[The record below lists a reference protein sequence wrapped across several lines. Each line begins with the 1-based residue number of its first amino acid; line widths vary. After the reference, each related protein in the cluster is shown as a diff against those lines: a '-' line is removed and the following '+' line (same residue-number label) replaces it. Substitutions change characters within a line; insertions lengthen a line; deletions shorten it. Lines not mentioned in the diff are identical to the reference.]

1 MKHTLS
7 FGYLTLITPKIFEL
21 IIDDNAVITAEMY
34 AEYAEYIANYQHA
47 NEPYSVLVN
56 NINNY
61 QLSKEVKSLVTSNIN
76 LSAIAV
82 VIYTNLNTQ
91 VISDFLAAKEI
102 RNNKANLQVFSGL
115 DMGRSKAIR
124 WLELELTKSS
134 IKI

>member
-21 IIDDNAVITAEMY
+21 IIDDNTIVTAAMY
-34 AEYAEYIANYQHA
+34 AEYAEYIANHQHGD
-47 NEPYSVLVN
+47 EPYSVLVN

-61 QLSKEVKSLVTSNIN
+61 QLTDEINFLVGSNAN
-76 LSAIAV
+76 LSAIAIV
-82 VIYTNLNTQ
+82 SYGNRNTDK
-91 VISDFLAAKEI
+91 IEAFI
-102 RNNKANLQVFSGL
+102 MMKAYDKFNMQVFSGL
-115 DMGRSKAIR
+115 EMGRGNAIR